1 MKMKKNF
8 EPRTLEIDD
17 HGGLLVPT
25 IATTSEQSPID
36 PAEPIKLRISYDRL
50 IARLERN
57 EQIARKFHEIELRIL
72 SIKSCK
78 DLFEV
83 LLSEIENQ
91 FDVPYAW
98 ITLIQEAETAV
109 IQSIKDSNLLKER
122 LCLIEGLKFTKLIG
136 NAQHPMLINENLSP
150 YFQLL
155 PPVRKYLINSMAVV
169 PLFLNGK
176 IVGSLNQG
184 DFTKERFE
192 PGLDTSLLEQLAIKV
207 SLCLSNVIAHEKLQM
222 MACQDPLTGLLNRR
236 VMSFALCREFKRAR
250 RYGAPV
256 SVVFVD
262 VNDFKQVNDKFG
274 HDAGDRLLTHLAN
287 QLLEMTREVD
297 ILARFAG
304 DEFVLILPDTSAGNA
319 KLLLAR
325 IQDHLA
331 SCPCVCGM
339 NRIMVSVSFGIAST
353 EDRTI
358 DSAQLLLK
366 KADEALYQMKDET
379 KAQRR
384 DGCRET
390 GLETKPMF

>member
-1 MKMKKNF
+1 MKNNF
-8 EPRTLEIDD
+8 EPHALRFDD
-17 HGGLLVPT
+17 HGGLLVRR
-25 IATTSEQSPID
+25 IATGSDQSAVD
-36 PAEPIKLRISYDRL
+36 SAEPVKLRISYDRL

-83 LLSEIENQ
+83 LLSEIEDQ

-98 ITLIQEAETAV
+98 IALIQEAETAV
-109 IQSIKDSNLLKER
+109 IQSIQNSNLLKER
-122 LCLIEGLKFTKLIG
+122 LCLIEGTKFTKLIG
-136 NAQHPMLINENLSP
+136 NGRHPVLINENLSP

-169 PLFLNGK
+169 PIFLNGK
-176 IVGSLNQG
+176 MVGSLNQG
-184 DFTKERFE
+184 DFSKERFE

-222 MACQDPLTGLLNRR
+222 MAYHDPLTGLLNRR
-236 VMSFALCREFKRAR
+236 VMSVVLGREFNRAR
-250 RYGAPV
+250 RYNAPL

-274 HDAGDRLLTHLAN
+274 HDAGDQLLTHIAN

-319 KLLLAR
+319 KLLLTR

-331 SCPCVCGM
+331 SRPCACGT
-339 NRIMVSVSFGIAST
+339 NYINGSVSFGIAST

-366 KADEALYQMKDET
+366 KADEALYQMKDEM
-379 KAQRR
+379 KSRRR
-384 DGCRET
+384 DCCREP
-390 GLETKPMF
+390 GEQRV